1 MEPMT
6 PNYMLGLAALI
17 ISFVVLFYIPAVY
30 FFIKQRKQKRKQ
42 NKSC

>member
-17 ISFVVLFYIPAVY
+17 ISFAILFYVPVAY
-30 FFIKQRKQKRKQ
+30 FLIQLRKKKRK
-42 NKSC
+42 

>member
-17 ISFVVLFYIPAVY
+17 ISFVVLFYVPVAY
-30 FFIKQRKQKRKQ
+30 FLIKVR
-42 NKSC
+42 NKKHRQ